1 MKQLNIVIVL
11 ALLAGCSANKQSNN
25 IDNATHT
32 TSIDKEKRVHFMSLA
47 GAISLRNIQDIE
59 QLAKQFRNT
68 DVRFIKLTPV
78 VASKVNNQY
87 LDEAILKVK
96 EVLLKHGVRAHTI
109 HIDQVQYGDENG
121 IRIESATYKVVLPTA
136 NEWAYSVGDIDET
149 KSLPN
154 IGVSYEHN
162 LGSMIANPKDL
173 LEPDVLGKVDAQH
186 AISAVRNNSS
196 GASSSSSSSSS
207 SASSSSSS
215 SSI

>member
-11 ALLAGCSANKQSNN
+11 ALLTGCSANKQPDN
-25 IDNATHT
+25 IDNVTYT

-47 GAISLRNIQDIE
+47 GAISSRNIQDVE

-68 DVRFIKLTPV
+68 DVRFIRLTPII
-78 VASKVNNQY
+78 AGKVKDQCF
-87 LDEAILKVK
+87 DEAILKVK
-96 EVLLKHGVRAHTI
+96 EVLLKHGIRAHTI
-109 HIDQVQYGDENG
+109 HIDQKQYGDVNG
-121 IRIESATYKVVLPTA
+121 IRIESATYNVVLPTA
-136 NEWAYSVGDIDET
+136 HEWAYSVGGIDET

-196 GASSSSSSSSS
+196 GASSGGSSASSSSS
-207 SASSSSSS
+207 SASS
-215 SSI
+215 